1 VTNDTA
7 PTDPAPEP
15 SRPFIA
21 AERVSPGVRV
31 AAAWSWRL
39 LLIGVAVVTVGWLF
53 IRFEDVTVPVT
64 LALLFAALLHPLVAW
79 ATGKGL
85 GRATAAVAAVV
96 LAVLVVLGVLAFVVQ
111 QSVAGGPELA
121 AEFSQTIDDTRNWL
135 ATGPLKIDSDQLH
148 AVSNEMTTWIK
159 AHESFIASHA
169 LSTAGLFSRIG
180 AGFLLTVF
188 LLLFFLYDGR
198 GMWNFVTKAVPAA
211 GRERVR
217 GAGAAGFHT
226 LEQYVKATV
235 LVAAIDSIIIG
246 IGLAALGVPLVLPL
260 VVIIFLGAFIPIV
273 GSFVAG
279 FLAVLVALT
288 TQGWLNAVIVLCIL
302 VFVMAFEGH
311 ILQPFV
317 LGNAVKLHPVAV
329 IVAIALGIMLA
340 GIVGGVLAVPLVA
353 FLDTALRWYPGR
365 PAPVRKDSRLTRWIR
380 RRTVG
385 AADTGRP
392 APPTADAGAVSSDG
406 ATDAGPRATGE

>member
-1 VTNDTA
+1 MTDDTDAAAPRPAHSSGSPADEQVT
-7 PTDPAPEP
+7 
-15 SRPFIA
+15 F
-21 AERVSPGVRV
+21 GVRV

-39 LLIGVAVVTVGWLF
+39 LIIGTAVVAVGWLF
-53 IRFEDVTVPVT
+53 KRFEDVTVPIT
-64 LALLFAALLHPLVAW
+64 LALLFAALLHPLVTW
-79 ATGKGL
+79 LMRKGL
-85 GRATAAVAAVV
+85 GRAAA
-96 LAVLVVLGVLAFVVQ
+96 AVLVVLFALAVVIAVLAFVVQ
-111 QSVAGGPELA
+111 QSVAGGPSLA
-121 AEFSQTIDDTRNWL
+121 AEFTQTIDDTRHWL
-135 ATGPLKIDSDQLH
+135 ATGPLHIDNDQLH
-148 AVSNEMTTWIK
+148 ALSSELTGWLK

-169 LSTAGLFSRIG
+169 MSTAGLFSRLG
-180 AGFLLTVF
+180 AGFLLGVF

-198 GMWNFVTKAVPAA
+198 GIWDFVTRVIPAA
-211 GRERVR
+211 HRERVR
-217 GAGAAGFHT
+217 GAGTAGFHT

-288 TQGWLNAVIVLCIL
+288 TQGWVNALIVLAIL

-317 LGNAVKLHPVAV
+317 LGNAVKIHPVAV
-329 IVAIALGIMLA
+329 ILAIALGIMLA
-340 GIVGGVLAVPLVA
+340 GIVGGILAVPLVA

-365 PAPVRKDSRLTRWIR
+365 PAPAHPESRLTRAIR
-380 RRTVG
+380 RTFTRKGSG
-385 AADTGRP
+385 AADTAP
-392 APPTADAGAVSSDG
+392 AAESGPASPAVPGPDPAD
-406 ATDAGPRATGE
+406 